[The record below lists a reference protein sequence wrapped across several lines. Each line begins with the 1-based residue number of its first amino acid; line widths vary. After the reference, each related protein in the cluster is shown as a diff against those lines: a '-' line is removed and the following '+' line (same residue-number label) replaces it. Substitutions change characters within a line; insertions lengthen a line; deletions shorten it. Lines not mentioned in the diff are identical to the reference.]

1 MSCFTRAMLSAL
13 SACARCTS
21 TSSSRISQKH
31 SRKAASRVMASAAEG
46 VVGCRSCI
54 AAVTSGGDSVWST
67 AAAGSGWPIACSDSA
82 MRRMDAEWSPVIPTR
97 FATWQKRSSAR
108 RWSLRST
115 SRSASCSRHGCRWGH
130 GGGLPLSPAI
140 SKKRWMAACSM
151 ARTSAATKAAA
162 RVPSPCSPMWGGYSG
177 DSMAATGP
185 KRSAS
190 GSGSGEEG
198 FTRCSS
204 HTDSATSSTRRCAG
218 RHRQAMMLR
227 ISVATLGRSAST
239 PLG

>member
-1 MSCFTRAMLSAL
+1 
-13 SACARCTS
+13 
-21 TSSSRISQKH
+21 
-31 SRKAASRVMASAAEG
+31 
-46 VVGCRSCI
+46 
-54 AAVTSGGDSVWST
+54 
-67 AAAGSGWPIACSDSA
+67 
-82 MRRMDAEWSPVIPTR
+82 
-97 FATWQKRSSAR
+97 
-108 RWSLRST
+108 
-115 SRSASCSRHGCRWGH
+115 
-130 GGGLPLSPAI
+130 
-140 SKKRWMAACSM
+140 
-151 ARTSAATKAAA
+151 
-162 RVPSPCSPMWGGYSG
+162 MWGGYSG

-239 PLG
+239 PAHGRGRQGSEAHLVANESARIGRM